1 MPIEKKRYAVA
12 DFAIAT
18 AAIIE
23 EKSIIKNKRK
33 ARGKSTKKWLLRRDE
48 KWLYNK
54 YLKITAENFN
64 ELLRQ
69 NNKTMHSHEKLHIP

>member
-33 ARGKSTKKWLLRRDE
+33 ARGKSTKNGCSGVTKNG
-48 KWLYNK
+48 YTTS
-54 YLKITAENFN
+54 I
-64 ELLRQ
+64 
-69 NNKTMHSHEKLHIP
+69 